1 MGRVAIVTDSAAD
14 LTPELARAAGITVV
28 PLLVTFGAETFR
40 AGVDLTTEQFWERM
54 LAPDA
59 PFPTT
64 AASSPGAFR
73 EAFEACFGNGADAI
87 VCIDVAETLSA
98 TIRSAR
104 LAAEMLPDREIHV
117 VDSRSASMATGLLA
131 LVAAELAEQGVPA
144 AEIARVVGERVADT
158 DVYVVLD
165 TLEYLRRGGRIG
177 RAQAAVGTLLSVKP
191 IISVRDGVVVA
202 ADRVRTKARARER
215 LLALVASRPV
225 ERLAILYTGRPS
237 PEIAAFRDEVVAR
250 IPGAVPPERVSVQPV
265 GPSVGPHLGPG
276 CLGAALLYAR

>member
-237 PEIAAFRDEVVAR
+237 PEIDAFRDEVVAR
-250 IPGAVPPERVSVQPV
+250 IPGGVPPERVSVQPV